1 VNISH
6 ADTGGHPKAVQQA
19 AALTTQARGERHC
32 APYHPLLRGE
42 CYTLISRIVAVVFV
56 TGGRT
61 ITRPLFQ
68 QNPMPQALEEKG
80 SLILSWS
87 GNDAYSFGKVR
98 VDRSARAIVVTK
110 ENWVRFAKS
119 FSHSKV
125 VLLNFA
131 RFAPGVAD

>member
-1 VNISH
+1 
-6 ADTGGHPKAVQQA
+6 
-19 AALTTQARGERHC
+19 
-32 APYHPLLRGE
+32 
-42 CYTLISRIVAVVFV
+42 
-56 TGGRT
+56 
-61 ITRPLFQ
+61 
-68 QNPMPQALEEKG
+68 MPQALEEKG

-131 RFAPGVAD
+131 RFAPSERHLESELPVLDLTVELSNVVLLL

>member
-1 VNISH
+1 MNISH
-6 ADTGGHPKAVQQA
+6 ADTGGHPKAVQRV

-42 CYTLISRIVAVVFV
+42 CYTLISRIVGSSSRAAGPSQGLF
-56 TGGRT
+56 
-61 ITRPLFQ
+61 FQ

-125 VLLNFA
+125 VLLKFA
-131 RFAPGVAD
+131 RFTPGVAD